1 MYQNTRVSSA
11 HPAIQGELKVT
22 IRKHGIGDHTLGF
35 LEQVQAVVYRIGN
48 AVGLMRMLA
57 AGCTRYSN
65 SISRCV
71 QWSLKLSWLNLWTH
85 ILFTVDPFSCL

>member
-1 MYQNTRVSSA
+1 LIYQNTRVSSA

-22 IRKHGIGDHTLGF
+22 IGKHGIGDHTLGF

-48 AVGLMRMLA
+48 AVGLLRMLA

-71 QWSLKLSWLNLWTH
+71 LLNFLG
-85 ILFTVDPFSCL
+85 